1 MYSPGMR
8 STAADE
14 RKAGW
19 VALGGSGV
27 GEVYLTHDRLLG
39 RDRET

>member
-8 STAADE
+8 PTAVDE

-27 GEVYLTHDRLLG
+27 GEVYLPHDGLLR
-39 RDRET
+39 RDQET